1 MPLATALFNDS
12 MDLIRWEMEMVM
24 RSRLSSVLLARSEA
38 DNASMEWRRKSYC
51 HY

>member
-38 DNASMEWRRKSYC
+38 DNARME
-51 HY
+51 